1 MARVL
6 AGLTALVSFAA
17 PGLVGSG
24 WAQDRARDSV
34 RGVQAAEPLSAAA
47 LKGWLAALRQ
57 AADALDY
64 QGTLVT
70 TTGAMQS
77 TARLTH
83 WGNGGQPVERLEMLD
98 GEPRIALRRQETVRV
113 LWPDRKLVTVERRD
127 PVDQFPGLPA
137 ARADELLRWY
147 EAFVVGTDRVA
158 GHEAKVTLLRPRDS
172 LRFAQM
178 LWTARDSGLLLRLQL
193 IGPDGQVL
201 ESVGF
206 SELSV
211 GARAPSGTL
220 TAQTKSPPN
229 SPPHSP
235 TTSATAAATAA
246 AAAATVT
253 PEGWRVLRPA
263 SQRTELEA
271 EGWTLRQAVAGFK
284 PTLCVRRSLDALTQ
298 AARTAIQAVYTD
310 GLTHV
315 SIFIEPTGAEDRS
328 PPNAV
333 AAAPAPGTVTA
344 VTAVGATHTL
354 SVQRPE
360 GRVTVMGDVP
370 PATLRQFVAALE
382 RRR

>member
-1 MARVL
+1 MQDLARRSARGVACL
-6 AGLTALVSFAA
+6 VALVSCAA
-17 PGLVGSG
+17 PGLISTG
-24 WAQDRARDSV
+24 WAQDRAREPV
-34 RGVQAAEPLSAAA
+34 RGVQTAEPLSASA

-70 TTGAMQS
+70 TTGAAQS

-98 GEPRIALRRQETVRV
+98 GEPRIALRRQEMVRV
-113 LWPDRKLVTVERRD
+113 LWPDRKLVTVEQRD

-193 IGPDGQVL
+193 IGPEGQVL

-206 SELSV
+206 SELSI
-211 GARAPSGTL
+211 GARAQAGATASPNTSPS
-220 TAQTKSPPN
+220 A
-229 SPPHSP
+229 
-235 TTSATAAATAA
+235 SATAS
-246 AAAATVT
+246 AAATTAT

-315 SIFIEPTGAEDRS
+315 SIFIEPAGTEAR
-328 PPNAV
+328 
-333 AAAPAPGTVTA
+333 APGNATASNAAQVPGATSA

-370 PATLRQFVAALE
+370 PATLRQFAAALE